1 MLVGQEEQ
9 ECRICKAN
17 FTDKGTP
24 VNELQV
30 IFGQPITIV
39 HGQLDNQQIVKNNLN
54 SFKNNDLDAMS
65 PVWFRSVPSLV

>member
-1 MLVGQEEQ
+1 MLVSQEEQ

-30 IFGQPITIV
+30 IFGQPITHSPWTI
-39 HGQLDNQQIVKNNLN
+39 GQPTNCK
-54 SFKNNDLDAMS
+54 K
-65 PVWFRSVPSLV
+65 